1 MRQKRVKTMALE
13 NLEEMLRKRS
23 KQPCVEVLSLRCG
36 TSAGRQ
42 ESLCPSLALTSCLLY
57 VIFLSLL
64 LAVPEAFWNRHQRDY
79 HKAISTPL
87 KVITAFFH
95 HNGYNLRF
103 WSQTDF
109 GRNLIFAMYYLSD
122 TEQVP

>member
-1 MRQKRVKTMALE
+1 MALE

-42 ESLCPSLALTSCLLY
+42 KSLCPSLALVSCLLDI
-57 VIFLSLL
+57 IFLSLL
-64 LAVPEAFWNRHQRDY
+64 LVVPEAFWNRHQRDY

-87 KVITAFFH
+87 KVITAFFTIVATIS
-95 HNGYNLRF
+95 G
-103 WSQTDF
+103 F
-109 GRNLIFAMYYLSD
+109 GVRQILVEILSLQCI
-122 TEQVP
+122 T